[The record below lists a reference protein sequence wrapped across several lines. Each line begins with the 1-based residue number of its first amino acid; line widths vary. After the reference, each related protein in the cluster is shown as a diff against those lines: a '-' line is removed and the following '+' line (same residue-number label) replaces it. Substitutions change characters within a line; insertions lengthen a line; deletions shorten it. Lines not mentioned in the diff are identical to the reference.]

1 MEWSRLRRVQDH
13 DYLSGET
20 VDPLY
25 VLVESSDRTSC
36 RPTATPAGRV
46 HVNGIL
52 LASVVLRL
60 LGAGYSLLLLSR
72 SRDRRFGFLTLMLS
86 FMALRQLLTMRTA
99 NPGIEEL
106 PGLIVSVLTVL
117 TVYYLSKYVDEE
129 ATIKRELQ
137 RANDRLRGFRK
148 AIEHAGHA
156 IFLTD
161 PDGTIEYANPA
172 VESVTGYTP
181 AEVIGENPRLWQS
194 GDHDEAFYESL
205 WDQVSS
211 GEVWDGEI
219 TNQRKSGERC
229 WVDTT
234 IAPITDDDGTVERYV
249 AVERDVSE
257 RKRREVRIAE
267 QNERLELLNT
277 TNEMLR
283 DVNRELVAASTREE
297 IEHAVC
303 EQFAG
308 IDPFAVAWVGGRG
321 LVDGTV
327 SPRSWAGTDATTLEA
342 HIEALCEPAPT
353 PVEEALDSG
362 KPVFTTIDHRTDQGA
377 VETRAIV
384 VPLAYRGA
392 EYGVLVIETADD
404 DAVDLLDA
412 EIFAELGRTVA
423 DAISAVESKQTLAS
437 DSVTELEFQLTGID
451 EPLATL
457 AAQLDCTAEL
467 EHIAAD
473 GDGQRRQ
480 YVALTGTTP
489 EAVEDGVREA
499 AHIDAGQH
507 VCTND
512 DCHLFR
518 LAADDTAIVATLAQY
533 GAGIESLS
541 ITGDSG
547 RLVAQVASSNDIRSV
562 VDALQST
569 YDGLTLV
576 AQRERERDIQTEAAF
591 RAQLESVLTDRQRE
605 AAQTAYFAG
614 YFEWPRDHS
623 GQQVAAMMDIS
634 QTTFTQHLRAAEQ
647 KLFAALFG
655 ETMINRPEP
664 A

>member
-1 MEWSRLRRVQDH
+1 M
-13 DYLSGET
+13 
-20 VDPLY
+20 
-25 VLVESSDRTSC
+25 
-36 RPTATPAGRV
+36 
-46 HVNGIL
+46 NGIL

-99 NPGIEEL
+99 SAGIEEL
-106 PGLIVSVLTVL
+106 PGLIVSVLTIL

-194 GDHDEAFYESL
+194 GEHDEAFYEGL
-205 WDQVSS
+205 WDQITS
-211 GEVWDGEI
+211 GSVWDGEL
-219 TNQRKSGERC
+219 TNRRKSGERC

-234 IAPITDDDGTVERYV
+234 IAPITDGDG
-249 AVERDVSE
+249 AVERFVAIERNITE
-257 RKRREVRIAE
+257 RKERELRIEE

-308 IDPFAVAWVGGRG
+308 VDPFDVAWIGSRG

-342 HIEALCEPAPT
+342 HIEALCDTAPT

-362 KPVFTTIDHRTDQGA
+362 QPVFTTVDHATDQGA

-423 DAISAVESKQTLAS
+423 DAISAVESKRTLAS

-451 EPLATL
+451 EPLAAL
-457 AAQLDCTAEL
+457 AAQLDCTVEL

-473 GDGQRRQ
+473 GDGQHRQ

-489 EAVEDGVREA
+489 EAVAEYASGA
-499 AHIDAGQH
+499 AHIDAVQH

-518 LAADDTAIVATLAQY
+518 LAADDSTIVDTLAQY

-569 YDGLTLV
+569 YDGLTLL

-591 RAQLESVLTDRQRE
+591 RAQLESMLTDRQRE
-605 AAQTAYFAG
+605 AARTAYFAG

-623 GQQVAAMMDIS
+623 GEQVATMMDIS
-634 QTTFTQHLRAAEQ
+634 QTTFTQHLRAAER

-655 ETMINRPEP
+655 DTTVDRLEP
-664 A
+664 V

>member
-1 MEWSRLRRVQDH
+1 MNE
-13 DYLSGET
+13 
-20 VDPLY
+20 
-25 VLVESSDRTSC
+25 
-36 RPTATPAGRV
+36 
-46 HVNGIL
+46 IL
-52 LASVVLRL
+52 LVSVALRL

-99 NPGIEEL
+99 RTGLEEL
-106 PGLIVSVLTVL
+106 PGLIVSVLAVL

-161 PDGTIEYANPA
+161 LEGTIEYANPA
-172 VESVTGYTP
+172 VESVTGYSP
-181 AEVIGENPRLWQS
+181 EEVIGENPRLWQS
-194 GDHDEAFYESL
+194 GEHDEGFYEEL
-205 WDQVSS
+205 WDQIAS
-211 GEVWDGEI
+211 GSVWGAEI
-219 TNQRKSGERC
+219 TNRRKSGELC

-234 IAPITDDDGTVERYV
+234 IAPITDDDGGVERYV
-249 AVERDVSE
+249 AVERDITE
-257 RKRREVRIAE
+257 RKQRELRIEE
-267 QNERLELLNT
+267 QNERLALLNT

-308 IDPFAVAWVGGRG
+308 VDPFDVAWVGSRG

-342 HIEALCEPAPT
+342 HIEALCEPTPT
-353 PVEEALDSG
+353 PVDEALERG
-362 KPVFTTIDHRTDQGA
+362 EPVFTTADHATEAGDADTQ
-377 VETRAIV
+377 VIV

-392 EYGVLVIETADD
+392 EYGVLVIEAADAE
-404 DAVDLLDA
+404 AVDLLED

-423 DAISAVESKQTLAS
+423 DAISAVESKRTLAS
-437 DSVTELEFQLTGID
+437 DSVTELEFQLTGGD
-451 EPLATL
+451 EPLASL
-457 AAQLDCTAEL
+457 AAHLDCTIEL
-467 EHIAAD
+467 EHIAAT
-473 GDGQRRQ
+473 GTGERHQ
-480 YVALTGTTP
+480 YVAITGSTP
-489 EAVEDGVREA
+489 QAINDYAGEA
-499 AHIDAGQH
+499 AHIDAAQH

-512 DCHLFR
+512 DCQLFR
-518 LAADDTAIVATLAQY
+518 LAVDDTAIVATLAQY
-533 GAGIESLS
+533 GAVIESLS
-541 ITGDSG
+541 ITGTSG
-547 RLVAQVASSNDIRSV
+547 RLVARVASSNDIRSV

-569 YDGLTLV
+569 DDGLTLV

-614 YFEWPRDHS
+614 FFEWPREHS
-623 GQQVAAMMDIS
+623 GQEVAEMMDIS
-634 QTTFTQHLRAAEQ
+634 QTTFTQHLRAAEN

-655 ETMINRPEP
+655 ETMTNQPDIVQSAADRSHG
-664 A
+664 